1 MRKAWK
7 KAVSVLLT
15 LVLIFGVLPAMNVSA
30 ENEGGQGSRS
40 IELNFAGTVNGS
52 TVTYDVEGTDVA
64 LTVEGAELN
73 DSKVSISEGNLGS
86 VKFKLENFDPDKMQM
101 RVYSNDGF
109 QTYLTVNQNETS
121 LACQLPNVTAVSPT
135 NLTWESTETFNVG
148 LDLSMLNGKL
158 TLTADAYVKNTN
170 DVLLPIPVSGSAGP
184 LSL

>member
-15 LVLIFGVLPAMNVSA
+15 LVLLFGVLPGMNVSA

-86 VKFKLENFDPDKMQM
+86 VKFKLE
-101 RVYSNDGF
+101 
-109 QTYLTVNQNETS
+109 
-121 LACQLPNVTAVSPT
+121 
-135 NLTWESTETFNVG
+135 
-148 LDLSMLNGKL
+148 KL
-158 TLTADAYVKNTN
+158 
-170 DVLLPIPVSGSAGP
+170 
-184 LSL
+184 